1 LSLSLFFQSNTGR
14 VQLKCQLGEQRLQV
28 DGQNDQNRL
37 LLEQE
42 ITKSQTYKGQVEVLS
57 QKLKVYEDK
66 IKRQE
71 QYLKSKILKD
81 RTNAPVSVGGTSA
94 VAISL

>member
-1 LSLSLFFQSNTGR
+1 LSFSLCCQSNTGR
-14 VQLKCQLGEQRLQV
+14 EQLKCQLGEQRLQV

-42 ITKSQTYKGQVEVLS
+42 IRKSQTYKGQVEVLS